1 MVENMM
7 LHLHI
12 VCLFAWI
19 NTIWGQTLTDTKQ
32 LYTDVFANL
41 QKEVVPNLD
50 QSQPLN
56 VSVRFF
62 LINIAKFDET
72 QETIIIIGSA
82 KMTWTDGGISWNPA
96 SYGNKQSIPISS
108 KNIWT
113 PSLILT
119 NAINA
124 LEPID
129 QATDFNVNI
138 FYNGTVSLSSG
149 GVLAAKCTVDISKFP
164 FDSQTCTLQF
174 TIWNTFASDVM
185 LNTVASDPVSL
196 DFYTEHSDWSLQSH
210 SAKSYLWN
218 NFSIYDVTFTIKR
231 HSLYYSIIVICPT
244 MLFVA
249 LNPLVFLL
257 PVESGERIGL
267 SMTVLL
273 SYAIFLTLV
282 SDAIPASSNPMSITL
297 IVMMITITISS
308 IIVFMNIII
317 LTLYYRENNTQ
328 MNTFWRF
335 IGTRLPWSRHDNI
348 VMPLQDEKPGPS
360 SSWKEREVT
369 WKDVTD
375 GLDILCLFVSYVLIL
390 IIGIF
395 KLSLMMS

>member
-1 MVENMM
+1 
-7 LHLHI
+7 
-12 VCLFAWI
+12 
-19 NTIWGQTLTDTKQ
+19 
-32 LYTDVFANL
+32 
-41 QKEVVPNLD
+41 VPNLD

-56 VSVRFF
+56 ISVRFY

-72 QETIIIIGSA
+72 QETIVVIGSA
-82 KMTWTDGGISWNPA
+82 LMNWTDGGISWNPA
-96 SYGNKQSIPISS
+96 SYGNKQSIPISN

-119 NAINA
+119 NAIDA

-129 QATDFNVNI
+129 KDTDFNVNI
-138 FYNGTVSLSSG
+138 FYNGTVYLSSG

-174 TIWNTFASDVM
+174 TVWNTYASDVM
-185 LNTVASDPVSL
+185 LYTDTSNPFSL
-196 DFYTEHSDWSLQSH
+196 DFYTDHSDWSLQSH
-210 SAKSYLWN
+210 SAEAYVWN
-218 NFSIYDVTFTIKR
+218 NFSVYEIKFTINR
-231 HSLYYSIIVICPT
+231 HPLYYSIIVICPT
-244 MLFVA
+244 TLFVA

-257 PVESGERIGL
+257 PVESGERVGL
-267 SMTVLL
+267 SMTALL
-273 SYAIFLTLV
+273 SYTIFLTMV

-308 IIVFMNIII
+308 IIVFLNIMIS
-317 LTLYYRENNTQ
+317 TLYYRENNTQ

-348 VMPLQDEKPGPS
+348 VMPLQDEKTESS

-375 GLDILCLFVSYVLIL
+375 GLDILCLIVSYVLIL
-390 IIGIF
+390 ILGIF
-395 KLSLMMS
+395 KLSLMLS

>member
-1 MVENMM
+1 MM

-12 VCLFAWI
+12 VCLFVWI

-56 VSVRFF
+56 VSVKFA
-62 LINIAKFDET
+62 LVNIVNFDET
-72 QETIIIIGSA
+72 QEKIVIIGSA
-82 KMTWTDGGISWNPA
+82 RMTWTDSGISWNPA
-96 SYGNKQSIPISS
+96 TYGNKQSIPISS

-113 PSLILT
+113 PSLTLI
-119 NAINA
+119 NAIDS

-129 QATDFNVNI
+129 KGIDFNVNI
-138 FYNGTVSLSSG
+138 FYNGEVSLSSG

-164 FDSQTCTLQF
+164 FDSQTCKFQF
-174 TIWNTFASDVM
+174 CVWNTIASDVM
-185 LNTVASDPVSL
+185 LYTDTSEPFSL
-196 DFYTEHSDWSLQSH
+196 DFYTENSDWSLQSY
-210 SAKSYLWN
+210 SAKTHVWN
-218 NFSIYDVTFTIKR
+218 HFSVYDITFTIKR
-231 HSLYYSIIVICPT
+231 RPLYYSIIVICPT

-257 PVESGERIGL
+257 PMESGERIGF

-282 SDAIPASSNPMSITL
+282 TDAIPASSNPMSIIL
-297 IVMMITITISS
+297 IVMMITIAISS
-308 IIVFMNIII
+308 IIVVMNIINT
-317 LTLYYRENNTQ
+317 TLYHRENNPK

-335 IGTRLPWSRHDNI
+335 IVTRFSRSRQDNI
-348 VMPLQDEKPGPS
+348 VMPLGDEKTESS
-360 SSWKEREVT
+360 SSWTEREVT

-375 GLDILCLFVSYVLIL
+375 GLDILCLIVSYVLIL
-390 IIGIF
+390 ILGIF
-395 KLSLMMS
+395 NFSLMLS

>member
-1 MVENMM
+1 MAASMM

-12 VCLFAWI
+12 VYLSLWI
-19 NTIWGQTLTDTKQ
+19 NVICGQTLTDTKQ

-56 VSVRFF
+56 ISVRFF

-72 QETIIIIGSA
+72 QETIVVIGSA
-82 KMTWTDGGISWNPA
+82 LMNWTDGGISWNPA
-96 SYGNKQSIPISS
+96 SYGNKQSIPISN

-113 PSLILT
+113 PSLMLT
-119 NAINA
+119 NAIDA

-129 QATDFNVNI
+129 KDTDFNVNI
-138 FYNGTVSLSSG
+138 FYNGTVYLSSG

-174 TIWNTFASDVM
+174 TDWNTYASDVM
-185 LNTVASDPVSL
+185 LYTDTSDPFSL
-196 DFYTEHSDWSLQSH
+196 DFYTHHSDWGLQSH
-210 SAKSYLWN
+210 SAETYVWN
-218 NFSIYDVTFTIKR
+218 NISVYEIKFTINR
-231 HSLYYSIIVICPT
+231 HPLYYSIIVICPT
-244 MLFVA
+244 TLFVA

-257 PVESGERIGL
+257 PVESGERVGL

-273 SYAIFLTLV
+273 SYTIFLTLV
-282 SDAIPASSNPMSITL
+282 SDAIPASSNPISITL

-317 LTLYYRENNTQ
+317 STLYYRENNTQ

-348 VMPLQDEKPGPS
+348 AMPLQDEKTGPS

-375 GLDILCLFVSYVLIL
+375 GLDILCLIVSYVLIL
-390 IIGIF
+390 ILGIF